1 MKRVL
6 IFLLI
11 FIYSCENDHRN
22 ILVKK
27 DLIDKL
33 EGFWLGQSIAN
44 WTGIVTEMDKIG
56 FSFNNTNEIFY
67 NRNDWGKPDRP
78 KASKTQYNPF
88 E

>member
-11 FIYSCENDHRN
+11 FINSCENDHRN

-33 EGFWLGQSIAN
+33 EGFWLGQ
-44 WTGIVTEMDKIG
+44 
-56 FSFNNTNEIFY
+56 
-67 NRNDWGKPDRP
+67 
-78 KASKTQYNPF
+78 
-88 E
+88 

>member
-67 NRNDWGKPDRP
+67 NRNDWG
-78 KASKTQYNPF
+78 
-88 E
+88 